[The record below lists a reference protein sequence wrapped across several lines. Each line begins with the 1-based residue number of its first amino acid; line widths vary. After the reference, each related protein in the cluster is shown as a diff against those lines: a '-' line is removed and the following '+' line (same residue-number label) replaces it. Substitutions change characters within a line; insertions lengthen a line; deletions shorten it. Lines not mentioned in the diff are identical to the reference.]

1 MVPKELDQA
10 INAGKRVLPFC
21 IDDYPLR
28 EDFGF
33 YLSNVQRYEAWKD
46 TEYAAQAMI
55 RDIYG
60 APSTPSPPPKRDIL
74 KKVLIAAFAIVAIV
88 ILVFGIKNL
97 LQGMSAGHSGNG
109 GGASA
114 NAETNL
120 LVTDSN
126 SSKEDADGK
135 NLVEGGASD
144 SSSVK
149 VASEAVVEG
158 DKPEGIGSA
167 LSYNTKGRVH
177 ILHRRYAHETQFERL
192 AVMFEQESGIS
203 VKVETSSSS
212 SYSEALERN
221 ITGHTSDPTLF
232 MLSGLRDFEK
242 YGFECQELTDSVVTN
257 ELLEGDDSYMLRGQ
271 NGKIYGLACIVE
283 AYGLC
288 VNTRLLERVGYKISD
303 IQTFD
308 NLKDVAEDITGRKRE
323 LGFLRLLH
331 LLSTLAYPEIIAL
344 LNMRLQ
350 FPCIMN

>member
-60 APSTPSPPPKRDIL
+60 APST
-74 KKVLIAAFAIVAIV
+74 
-88 ILVFGIKNL
+88 
-97 LQGMSAGHSGNG
+97 
-109 GGASA
+109 
-114 NAETNL
+114 ETNL

-158 DKPEGIGSA
+158 DKPEGIG
-167 LSYNTKGRVH
+167 LHCPIIRRVEF
-177 ILHRRYAHETQFERL
+177 IFYTDDMPTRR
-192 AVMFEQESGIS
+192 
-203 VKVETSSSS
+203 SSSAS
-212 SYSEALERN
+212 L
-221 ITGHTSDPTLF
+221 
-232 MLSGLRDFEK
+232 
-242 YGFECQELTDSVVTN
+242 
-257 ELLEGDDSYMLRGQ
+257 
-271 NGKIYGLACIVE
+271 
-283 AYGLC
+283 
-288 VNTRLLERVGYKISD
+288 
-303 IQTFD
+303 
-308 NLKDVAEDITGRKRE
+308 
-323 LGFLRLLH
+323 
-331 LLSTLAYPEIIAL
+331 
-344 LNMRLQ
+344 
-350 FPCIMN
+350 

>member
-60 APSTPSPPPKRDIL
+60 APST
-74 KKVLIAAFAIVAIV
+74 
-88 ILVFGIKNL
+88 
-97 LQGMSAGHSGNG
+97 
-109 GGASA
+109 
-114 NAETNL
+114 ETNL